1 MTPGGKLISRPRL
14 FIMKKIIFIIILILI
29 AGGVFFLPAIKVL
42 SISSRKNP
50 EQKFYSTAFYK
61 EGFIISYTHSVNK
74 GRVHDFYRP
83 AKDGSLELYKTQF
96 VSYGAGIPEAEE
108 TPGAFFTVTP
118 DGYFIENLH
127 RFVPRLTMAV
137 GIIANHTLAAG
148 RDFNGQKEYLLT
160 AYFEPQT
167 SIILEVK
174 KVSLSEYIIN
184 SI

>member
-1 MTPGGKLISRPRL
+1 MS
-14 FIMKKIIFIIILILI
+14 KKFAAFLILFLA
-29 AGGVFFLPAIKVL
+29 AGGFFLLPAVRVL
-42 SISSRKNP
+42 SISGRKNP
-50 EQKFYSTAFYK
+50 DKVFYSAAAFK

-167 SIILEVK
+167 SIILEIK
-174 KVSLSEYIIN
+174 KVSLSEYIKN